1 MWSRDEK
8 NRLNVWRVGD
18 QPDPPMEGTPE
29 AEAPRDALR
38 SLMPRLSRSGQ
49 VPRPSFQI
57 LGAFRLEPLDRR
69 LVPPGLG

>member
-1 MWSRDEK
+1 MWGRDEK

-38 SLMPRLSRSGQ
+38 
-49 VPRPSFQI
+49 
-57 LGAFRLEPLDRR
+57 
-69 LVPPGLG
+69 